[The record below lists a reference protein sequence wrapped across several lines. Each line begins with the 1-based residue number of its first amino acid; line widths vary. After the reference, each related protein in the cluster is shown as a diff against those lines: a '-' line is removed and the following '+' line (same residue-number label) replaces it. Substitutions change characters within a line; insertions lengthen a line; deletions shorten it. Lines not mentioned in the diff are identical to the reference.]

1 MNKIVNTLLALILFL
16 VVGLIFVPSALA
28 ATFSLSPSTATKNVG
43 TTFNVNIVLDTK
55 GDAVTGATAILT
67 YDTAK
72 LEVVDSDTTQ
82 TGIQIKPGTIFNQA
96 PLTNTVNTST
106 GQIRY
111 DSGSLGSTYTGSGTM
126 ATITFKTLLAGTA
139 KVDYTFTS
147 GSTTNTSLVAASS
160 PAGTNL
166 LTGVTGGTYTISAS
180 VGGGG
185 ATPAP
190 LPESGVSFPT
200 ILVFG
205 AGILALIIGLIFGFR
220 VITF

>member
-1 MNKIVNTLLALILFL
+1 MKKIIKLTLSFLLFL
-16 VVGLIFVPSALA
+16 GLGLVLAPSAQA

-43 TTFNVNIVLDTK
+43 VTFTVNIVLDTK

-72 LEVVDSDTTQ
+72 LEVVDNDTTQ
-82 TGIQIKPGTIFNQA
+82 TGIQIKQGTIFNQA
-96 PLTNTVNTST
+96 PLTNTVNTSS

-126 ATITFKTLLAGTA
+126 ATITFKTLAAGTA

-166 LTGVTGGTYTISAS
+166 LTAVTGGTYTISAS

-190 LPESGVSFPT
+190 LPESGLGTPT
-200 ILVFG
+200 MFILG
-205 AGILALIIGLIFGFR
+205 LGLIGLILGVVFGIR
-220 VITF
+220 GLPL